1 MSNPGIV
8 ILPANHDDPV
18 LRQMHIPGRKPGLG
32 RRRRGNV
39 QPATIFQ
46 PQDPTLTPEAHFPLQ
61 NVGATDRCFPRFI
74 NRFNSRE
81 MLLVIDGSCLN
92 NGAKETEPAGGSSF
106 KFKDPPCGSGVSKIT
121 FPFSSEPGLHV
132 QGDVDGTIA
141 FPMEDRG
148 PKGDVVDHT
157 SNRAKL
163 RAVIA
168 ALQFRSWAG
177 EGWHRVVILTDLE
190 YIVHGATTYLPRWV
204 DRGWKKRRRSR
215 RNRSRQ
221 YANRD
226 LWEEL
231 QHCTDELRE
240 LGCEVSFWLVNGRDA
255 RQSRYISDT
264 KDAAKRAAK
273 QREEDDSMLR
283 EEFTRLCGIMV

>member
-1 MSNPGIV
+1 MSNPGIL
-8 ILPANHDDPV
+8 ILPGNHDDPAV
-18 LRQMHIPGRKPGLG
+18 RQRHILGRQPGLG

-39 QPATIFQ
+39 QPATRFR

-61 NVGATDRCFPRFI
+61 NVGAIDRRFPRFI
-74 NRFNSRE
+74 NRFDSRE
-81 MLLVIDGSCLN
+81 MLLVIDGSWLN
-92 NGAKETEPAGGSSF
+92 NGSKEIEPAAGSSF
-106 KFKDPPCGSGVSKIT
+106 KFKDPPCGSSASTIA
-121 FPFSSEPGLHV
+121 FPFSSEPGLPM
-132 QGDVDGTIA
+132 QGDVGGVVA
-141 FPMEDRG
+141 FPMEERG

-168 ALQFRSWAG
+168 ALQFRPWAE

-190 YIVHGATTYLPRWV
+190 YIVHGATALLPTWV
-204 DRGWKKRRRSR
+204 DRGWKKRRRG
-215 RNRSRQ
+215 RNAGSRQ

-231 QHCTDELRE
+231 QHCIDELRE
-240 LGCEVSFWLVNGRDA
+240 QRCQVSFWLVNGRDA
-255 RQSRYISDT
+255 RQSRYIANT

-273 QREEDDSMLR
+273 QREDDSMLR
-283 EEFTRLCGIMV
+283 EEFTRLCGIMM